1 MISLISNLPPD
12 LLGII
17 ATHEVSKEE
26 YEQVVLPA
34 MQKQLEQTGALNC
47 LAVVDTM
54 PGRFTAG
61 EWWPAA
67 MAKLAKMGK
76 WRHIAIVTDSERV
89 SRLLEMFRQAI
100 PAELRGFGPREVN
113 EAIKWARG

>member
-1 MISLISNLPPD
+1 MISLIANLPPD

-17 ATHEVSKEE
+17 ATHEVSREE

-34 MQKQLEQTGALNC
+34 MQKQLSEMGSLNC
-47 LAVVDTM
+47 LAVVDTT

-61 EWWPAA
+61 EWWSAA
-67 MAKLAKMGK
+67 MAALAKMGK

-89 SRLLEMFRQAI
+89 NRLLEMFRQAI

-113 EAIKWARG
+113 EAIKWARS

>member
-17 ATHEVSKEE
+17 ATHEVSREE

-34 MQKQLEQTGALNC
+34 MQKQLDQTGSLNC
-47 LAVVDTM
+47 LAVVDTT

-67 MAKLAKMGK
+67 MAALAKMGK

-89 SRLLEMFRQAI
+89 NKLLDMFRAAI
-100 PAELRGFGPREVN
+100 PAELKGFGPQQVD
-113 EAIKWARG
+113 EAIRWARS